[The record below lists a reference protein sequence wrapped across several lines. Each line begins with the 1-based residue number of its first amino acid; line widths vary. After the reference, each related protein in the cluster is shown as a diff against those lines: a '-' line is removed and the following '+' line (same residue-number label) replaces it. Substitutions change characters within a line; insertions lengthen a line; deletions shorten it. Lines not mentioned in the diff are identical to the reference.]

1 MGRGILSTTYRTIN
15 CPIFILREE
24 AASYINSSVFPRK
37 FHHFGRFPKKL
48 YDNKTAITA
57 ARSRTKKTMLPP
69 SVCSESKHF
78 PCPFPSRSK
87 NAKLSSP
94 IGNSPSKNTPA
105 AMIGNRKIPPKR
117 GSSDTKSPPILRL
130 PIRLLYHTRIR
141 LSIEKRTNVYI
152 FFTNN
157 ADKRREKTPA
167 SSFNG

>member
-1 MGRGILSTTYRTIN
+1 MTIKLPSPRRSKAALPADKHLCRLGLSACFSFSRKNTSSFFGI
-15 CPIFILREE
+15 PFW
-24 AASYINSSVFPRK
+24 
-37 FHHFGRFPKKL
+37 
-48 YDNKTAITA
+48 
-57 ARSRTKKTMLPP
+57 KKTMLPP
-69 SVCSESKHF
+69 SVYCKSKHF
-78 PCPFPSRSK
+78 PCPSPRRSK